1 MHLMNC
7 PVCGKRIPFNSPHC
21 PECGFDLTE
30 YAQEPSNKKPRKI
43 KRIIS
48 IVALSMI
55 VLVIIDIGINLWVN
69 TGHKVEMPSVD
80 TNNVSS
86 IITPVPTSIMA
97 VADTPV
103 PTETP
108 TPTPTATPSPTATP
122 EPVDYTNPVGVYSGN
137 DGNIL
142 VLNGD
147 GLAYYYCIDIEFTEL
162 ELPWK
167 YEDGRLDVYFSKMH
181 CDAYA
186 IVEKDDFSE
195 IILRADSQNWNAEL
209 FNRINVKPE
218 DYIGRAVESYDP
230 EVTVNSD
237 GTMSYTLDGV
247 TFKIPKQFRNPPNV
261 TVLGNNAT
269 SFVDNDVDTD
279 FISVLLFYR
288 DKAPAEESFP
298 NRFLENVEMEKQ
310 TDTTIAGRSAKTRVI
325 RGSFNTGFPSM
336 SGIRQ
341 VGTLTIITNPNEKSI
356 LYVLMLQTENRFFD
370 NTEAFREILNS
381 AIAL

>member
-7 PVCGKRIPFNSPHC
+7 PSCGKRIPFNSPHC
-21 PECGFDLTE
+21 PECGLDLTE
-30 YAQEPSNKKPRKI
+30 YTLEPTNKKPRSL

-48 IVALSMI
+48 ILAIAMT
-55 VLVIIDIGINLWVN
+55 VLVLVDIGINLWIKA
-69 TGHKVEMPSVD
+69 GYRVEAPFVD
-80 TNNVSS
+80 KDA
-86 IITPVPTSIMA
+86 I
-97 VADTPV
+97 
-103 PTETP
+103 TP
-108 TPTPTATPSPTATP
+108 TPTP
-122 EPVDYTNPVGVYSGN
+122 EPIDYTNPVGVYSGN
-137 DGNIL
+137 DGSIL

-147 GLAYYYCIDIEFTEL
+147 GLAYYYCEDIEFTEL
-162 ELPWK
+162 ALPWK

-209 FNRINVKPE
+209 FSRLNVKPE
-218 DYIGRAVESYDP
+218 DYIGRAVESYNP

-269 SFVDNDVDTD
+269 TFVDNDVDTD

-288 DKAPAEESFP
+288 DKAPAEESFL

-310 TDTTIAGRSAKTRVI
+310 TDTNIAGRSAKTRVI

-356 LYVLMLQTENRFFD
+356 LYVLMLQTENRFID
-370 NTEAFREILNS
+370 NTEAFKEILNS
-381 AIAL
+381 AVVL